1 MCKNYNT
8 KYLYTN
14 QIMDA
19 DNNNADTNT
28 VNAID
33 FSDIINATQKE
44 NAIEENLQKAVDEIP
59 ESLTSVNMLYIPAT
73 INGVELKL
81 FVDTG
86 AQISIIPLET
96 AFNLGMEELIDY
108 KYQGTVKGVGEQEIL
123 GKIHFVEL
131 QLSDFLLG
139 CSFTVISEQEDIIF
153 GLDMLL
159 AHGMKIDLEKKCLV
173 LANIEIQFCDK

>member
-1 MCKNYNT
+1 
-8 KYLYTN
+8 
-14 QIMDA
+14 MDA

-173 LANIEIQFCDK
+173 LANTEIQFCDK

>member
-1 MCKNYNT
+1 
-8 KYLYTN
+8 
-14 QIMDA
+14 MDA
-19 DNNNADTNT
+19 DNLNTNT
-28 VNAID
+28 VNSID
-33 FSDIINATQKE
+33 FSDIINATKKE

-86 AQISIIPLET
+86 AQISIMPFET
-96 AFNLGMEELIDY
+96 VCNLGMEEILDC
-108 KYQGTVKGVGEQEIL
+108 KHQGMIHGVGKQEIV
-123 GKIHFVEL
+123 GKIHFAEL
-131 QLSDFLLG
+131 QLNDFVLG
-139 CSFTVISEQEDIIF
+139 CSFTVLSDQEDIIL